1 MKSTVYTLLRLAAG
15 ILTVLALVAQHYIP
29 PKVVT
34 LHPNSDTV
42 STLYG
47 HPRADGLSAK
57 WVNEDQRIFTCEYAP
72 QDPYSC
78 GFALSIASDGV
89 TGLDLTNFDGLNI
102 LFRYQGDAPVIRLS
116 LRNYHPQ
123 QNDPRNPAQSSKF
136 MSVLIRT
143 KDLNNE
149 AFVRLTEF
157 GVAEWWVREFDI
169 LREHSAPDFHN
180 IISLGVDFV
189 SRSTNT
195 VAIEKIE
202 LVGVWIR
209 KETFY
214 LSLIAM
220 WMALILWEGF
230 SKVYTMYRDSRTASQ
245 RIDKLISDYKKLEV
259 EKREFESLS
268 ITDALTGV
276 MNRAGIQQFLEKLFK
291 GNFDRG
297 QTGLLIFDIDHFK
310 RINDRRGHDVGDRV
324 LQGVA
329 KLIEQ
334 NVRQTD
340 VFGRWGGEE
349 FILVC
354 PQASEEKLT
363 ALAEKLRSTIH
374 AYTFEETSEP
384 LRVSVSIGVTL
395 AAPDE
400 AFEVMFKRADTALY
414 EAKNTGRN
422 CVVFKPPVSG

>member
-1 MKSTVYTLLRLAAG
+1 MKSTVYTILRLSAG
-15 ILTVLALVAQHYIP
+15 ILTVLALIAQRYMP
-29 PKVVT
+29 PKVIT
-34 LHPNSDTV
+34 LHPNPATV

-47 HPRADGLSAK
+47 QPRDDGLSAK
-57 WVNEDQRIFTCEYAP
+57 WVDEEKKVFTCEFAP
-72 QDPYSC
+72 KDPYSC
-78 GFALSIASDGV
+78 GYALAIASDGI
-89 TGLDLTNFDGLNI
+89 TGLNLTHYEGLNI
-102 LFRYQGDAPVIRLS
+102 LFHYQGNAPEIRLS
-116 LRNYHPQ
+116 VRNYNAE
-123 QNDPRNPAQSSKF
+123 QNDARDPAQSAKF

-143 KDLNNE
+143 KDLNSP

-157 GVAEWWVREFDI
+157 GVAEWWVREFDVW
-169 LREHSAPDFHN
+169 REHSAPDFGN
-180 IISLGVDFV
+180 VISLGVDFV

-195 VAIEKIE
+195 VTIEKIE
-202 LVGVWIR
+202 AVGVWIR

-230 SKVYTMYRDSRTASQ
+230 IKIYAMYRDSRSASQ
-245 RIDKLISDYKKLEV
+245 RIDKLIADYKKLEV

-276 MNRAGIQQFLEKLFK
+276 MNRTGIQQFLEKLFK

-297 QTGLLIFDIDHFK
+297 QTGLLMFDIDHFK

-324 LQGVA
+324 LRGVA

-334 NVRQTD
+334 NIRQTD

-363 ALAEKLRSTIH
+363 ALAEKLRSAIH
-374 AYTFEETSEP
+374 AHTFEETSEP
-384 LRVSVSIGVTL
+384 LRVSVSIGATL
-395 AAPDE
+395 ATPNE
-400 AFEVMFKRADTALY
+400 AFETMFKRADTALY
-414 EAKNTGRN
+414 EAKNGGRN
-422 CVVFKPPVSG
+422 CVVFNPSASG

>member
-1 MKSTVYTLLRLAAG
+1 MKSTVYNILRLAAG
-15 ILTVLALVAQHYIP
+15 ILTVLALIGQRYIP
-29 PKVVT
+29 PKIIT
-34 LHPNSDTV
+34 LRPNPDAV
-42 STLYG
+42 HTLYG
-47 HPRADGLSAK
+47 HSNGDGISAE
-57 WVNEDQRIFTCEYAP
+57 WVDAEKHMFTCEYAP
-72 QDPYSC
+72 QHPYSC
-78 GFALSIASDGV
+78 GYALTITSDGV
-89 TGLDLTNFDGLNI
+89 TGLDLTHFEGLNI
-102 LFRYQGDAPVIRLS
+102 LFHYQGNAPEIRLS
-116 LRNYHPQ
+116 LRNYNPE
-123 QNDPRNPAQSSKF
+123 QNDPRDPAQSAKF

-143 KDLNNE
+143 KDLNNP

-157 GVAEWWVREFDI
+157 GVAEWWVREFDVW
-169 LREHSAPDFHN
+169 REHSAPDFGN
-180 IISLGVDFV
+180 VISLGVDFI

-195 VAIEKIE
+195 VTIEKID
-202 LVGVWIR
+202 LVGTWIR

-230 SKVYTMYRDSRTASQ
+230 TKVYAMYRDSRSASQ
-245 RIDKLISDYKKLEV
+245 RIDKLIADYKKLEV

-268 ITDALTGV
+268 ITDSLTGV
-276 MNRAGIQQFLEKLFK
+276 MNRTGIQQFLEKLFK

-324 LQGVA
+324 LRGVA

-334 NVRQTD
+334 NIRQTD

-349 FILVC
+349 FILVS

-374 AYTFEETSEP
+374 AHTFEQGSEP
-384 LRVSVSIGVTL
+384 LRVSVSIGATL
-395 AAPDE
+395 AASNE
-400 AFEVMFKRADTALY
+400 AFEIMFKRADTALY
-414 EAKNTGRN
+414 EAKSGGRN
-422 CVVFKPPVSG
+422 CVIFKPPMSG

>member
-1 MKSTVYTLLRLAAG
+1 MKSTLYTILRLAAG
-15 ILTVLALVAQHYIP
+15 ILTVAALIAQRYIP
-29 PKVVT
+29 PKVVS
-34 LHPNSDTV
+34 LYPNPDSV

-47 HPRADGLSAK
+47 HPRPDGSSAE
-57 WVNEDQRIFTCEYAP
+57 WLDEERNMFTCEYAP

-78 GFALSIASDGV
+78 GYALRIAPDEV
-89 TGLDLTNFDGLNI
+89 TGWDLTHYEGLNI
-102 LFRYQGDAPVIRLS
+102 LFHYQGNAPEVRLS
-116 LRNYHPQ
+116 LRNYNPE
-123 QNDPRNPAQSSKF
+123 QNDPNSPAQSAKF

-143 KDLNNE
+143 KDLNNP

-157 GVAEWWVREFDI
+157 GVAEWWVREFDVW
-169 LREHSAPDFHN
+169 REHSAPDFGN
-180 IISLGVDFV
+180 VISLGVDFI

-195 VAIEKIE
+195 VTIEKIE
-202 LVGVWIR
+202 VVGTWIR

-230 SKVYTMYRDSRTASQ
+230 IKVYTMYRESRSASQ
-245 RIDKLISDYKKLEV
+245 RIDKLILDYKKLEV

-268 ITDALTGV
+268 ITDSLTGV
-276 MNRAGIQQFLEKLFK
+276 MNRTGIQQFLEKLFK

-297 QTGLLIFDIDHFK
+297 QTGMLMFDIDHFK

-374 AYTFEETSEP
+374 AYTFEEASEP
-384 LRVSVSIGVTL
+384 LRVSVSIGATL
-395 AAPDE
+395 AAPNE
-400 AFEVMFKRADTALY
+400 AFEVMFKRADIALY
-414 EAKNTGRN
+414 EAKNGGRN
-422 CVVFKPPVSG
+422 CVVFKPPTSG

>member
-1 MKSTVYTLLRLAAG
+1 MKSTIYTILRLTAG
-15 ILTVLALVAQHYIP
+15 ILTVLALIAQRYIP
-29 PKVVT
+29 PKIVT
-34 LHPNSDTV
+34 LLPSPATV

-47 HPRADGLSAK
+47 HPHGERLSAA
-57 WVNEDQRIFTCEYAP
+57 WVNEEKRIFTCEYLP
-72 QDPYSC
+72 EDPYSC
-78 GFALSIASDGV
+78 GYALSIASESV
-89 TGLDLTNFDGLNI
+89 RGLDLSNFDGISI
-102 LFRYQGDAPVIRLS
+102 LIRYLGDAPVIRLS
-116 LRNYHPQ
+116 LRNYNPE
-123 QNDPRNPAQSSKF
+123 QNDPRDPAQSAKF

-143 KDLNNE
+143 KDLNSP

-157 GVAEWWVREFDI
+157 GVAEWWVREFDV
-169 LREHSAPDFHN
+169 LREHSAPDFGN
-180 IISLGVDFV
+180 VISLGVDFINHG
-189 SRSTNT
+189 SYTL
-195 VAIEKIE
+195 AIEKID

-230 SKVYTMYRDSRTASQ
+230 IKVYAMYRDSRSSSQ

-310 RINDRRGHDVGDRV
+310 RINDRRGHDTGDRV

-354 PQASEEKLT
+354 PQANEEKLT

-374 AYTFEETSEP
+374 AHTFEEASEP
-384 LRVSVSIGVTL
+384 LRISVSIGATV
-395 AAPDE
+395 AAPNE
-400 AFEVMFKRADTALY
+400 AFETMFKRADTALY
-414 EAKNTGRN
+414 EAKNGGRN
-422 CVVFKPPVSG
+422 CVVFKPHTSG